1 MKDFISNSGMIVY
14 NQETIEE
21 NKPTSAEEIILAAKE
36 KITWLNT
43 YGLSFTKEFSEII
56 HLNQLDD
63 FLHLLI
69 KENKHRNKVIELDET
84 MFLAVNTIHLNSKE
98 ITTEQMMFI
107 LSEDFMWSIQEKS
120 GDYFQDIRYRLRENK
135 GLVRKKSSDYLLYL
149 IIDAII
155 DNYSAVYEKIN
166 ASLEKIQNQENPET
180 DQDNVLQIE
189 NGKQQLFQLKKAISS
204 LRETIFKLES
214 CKLDFIDSRYFSEAK
229 EQANYLMDDIDFD
242 LNQLE
247 SKLNLIFNLQNNR
260 LNQVMK
266 TLTIFSVIFIPLTF
280 LAGLYGMNFEHMPG
294 TKSENGFYVFLA
306 VTVLVTILSVYMI
319 NLRNWFK

>member
-1 MKDFISNSGMIVY
+1 MKDFISNSAAIVY
-14 NQETIEE
+14 NQATIEE
-21 NKPTSAEEIILAAKE
+21 HKPTNAESIELVTKE
-36 KITWLNT
+36 KTTWLNT
-43 YGLSFTKEFSEII
+43 YGLSFTKEFSSII
-56 HLNQLDD
+56 HHNELDD

-69 KENKHRNKVIELDET
+69 KENKHRNKVIELEET

-107 LSEDFMWSIQEKS
+107 LGENFIWSIQEKP

-135 GLVRKKSSDYLLYL
+135 GLVRKKTSDYLLYL
-149 IIDAII
+149 VMDAII
-155 DNYSAVYEKIN
+155 DNYSAVYEKISI
-166 ASLEKIQNQENPET
+166 SLEVIQNQDNPET

-189 NGKQQLFQLKKAISS
+189 NGKQNLFQLKKAIAS
-204 LRETIFKLES
+204 LRETIFKLEN
-214 CKLDFIDSRYFSEAK
+214 CGLDFIESRYFSEAK

-280 LAGLYGMNFEHMPG
+280 LAGLYGMNFDHMPG
-294 TKSENGFYVFLA
+294 TKAENGFYVFLA
-306 VTVLVTILSVYMI
+306 TTVLVTILSIYMI
-319 NLRNWFK
+319 NRRNWFK

>member
-1 MKDFISNSGMIVY
+1 MKDFKSNSATIVY
-14 NQETIEE
+14 NQEHIEE
-21 NKPTSAEEIILAAKE
+21 NKPTSAESIILEADSQT
-36 KITWLNT
+36 TWLNT
-43 YGLSFTKEFSEII
+43 YGLTFTKEFNSII
-56 HLNQLDD
+56 YHNELDD

-84 MFLAVNTIHLNSKE
+84 IFLAVNTIHLNSKE

-107 LSEDFMWSIQEKS
+107 LGEKFLWSIQEKP

-149 IIDAII
+149 VVDAII
-155 DNYSAVYEKIN
+155 DNYTAVYEKIST
-166 ASLEKIQNQENPET
+166 SLESIQDEENPET
-180 DQDNVLQIE
+180 DQNNVLQIE
-189 NGKQQLFQLKKAISS
+189 NGKQQLFQLKKAIAS
-204 LRETIFKLES
+204 LRETIFKLEN
-214 CKLDFIDSRYFSEAK
+214 CGLNFIESRYFSEAK

-280 LAGLYGMNFEHMPG
+280 LAGLYGMNFDNMPG
-294 TKSENGFYVFLA
+294 AKAENGFYIFMAIIGLI
-306 VTVLVTILSVYMI
+306 TILSIFMI
-319 NLRNWFK
+319 NKRNWFK